1 MYISNVGE
9 VLYLISRLDP
19 MLQPLFGLNPETA
32 HSRMAGLDYLWD
44 AKLPVILAFD
54 VKAPRTDR
62 QEDITDILATSAA
75 KLKRFWSKALKVDRR
90 KIAAY
95 RTRGNSTALAGYL
108 ARCLY

>member
-44 AKLPVILAFD
+44 AKWPGILAFD
-54 VKAPRTDR
+54 VKVPRTDR